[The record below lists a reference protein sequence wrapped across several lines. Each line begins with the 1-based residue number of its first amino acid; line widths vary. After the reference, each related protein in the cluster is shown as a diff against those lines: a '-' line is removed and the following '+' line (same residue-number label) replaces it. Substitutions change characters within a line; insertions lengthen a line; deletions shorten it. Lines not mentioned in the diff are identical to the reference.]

1 MKKKLVSIL
10 LASAM
15 VLSLVACGGKT
26 APVDEEDDS
35 SEVTSSE
42 VTQSSEAGNGEGQAA
57 VENTDAWTVD
67 YANNTVYAGSATT
80 QLGTASTGTL
90 NYSVYAGEAG
100 KDYTDPKVYT
110 YRDYMAAMSNMKWST
125 HTWETSDDSSILDK
139 ISQGFYDFQLNSTKD
154 SWAIACEMAAELPKD
169 VTADFVGQYG
179 IKEGEKAKAFKIV
192 LNPDACW
199 EDGTPINAD
208 SYIYSYKELLDPK
221 MLNRRADSLY
231 AGDFE
236 IYGAKA
242 YFYQGSE
249 AFTAIGK
256 SISDWLA
263 EGNDESTLYVDLS
276 FWGVAKEDGSTYASI
291 SDDTMI
297 RDEAV
302 EDPNADE
309 AFVSAK
315 YLYETYLGAGKPY
328 EAYSEQYLGTLE
340 SFEAGMSFDKVGIVK
355 TGDYELVFISTKPID
370 QWEYYACYNLSST
383 YLVYPELWEK
393 CKTYF
398 DANGAKVSANSDK
411 VASITTNYCTNAET
425 TMSYG
430 PYRMS
435 YFELDKQITFERND
449 NWYGYKDGKHKG
461 QFQTDVISVQVIG
474 EQATA
479 LLAFQNGEIDGVA
492 LVAAD
497 MEKYGSSEYIRY
509 TPQSYTT
516 KLTFNTDLTRTKER
530 GTQIMCNPTFRKAF
544 SLAIDRNKFAT
555 SYTAAGS
562 AGFGLLNYLYVYDP
576 FTGETYRDTDGGK
589 EALVQLYG
597 LTYGA
602 NGDYE
607 DLDEA
612 YEAITGYDI
621 EKAKTLMK
629 QAYDECIASGLYDG
643 SSKVEIELRVY
654 QGDDVYVQMF
664 NYLKGALEEA
674 CKGSGFEGKVTMTM
688 TVDADYYETNSSG
701 GADMIFTTWG
711 GATYSPWTML
721 YQCYCDASDG
731 SKNQMEFGFDTSA
744 VKVSMTLDGLKYTS
758 SLQSWAQW
766 ASGDT
771 SVIIKSEDGSK
782 ILANFGD
789 YDSQTKATIFGK
801 LEFAHLSFYCTTP
814 IYYRNAGSLVSQ
826 KGDYPVKQYIDMIGF
841 GGERFYTYKY
851 DDEAWEGV
859 RNSLTY

>member
-1 MKKKLVSIL
+1 MKKKALSIL

-15 VLSLVACGGKT
+15 ILSLASCNNQAGSESTG
-26 APVDEEDDS
+26 S
-35 SEVTSSE
+35 SETSSSSA
-42 VTQSSEAGNGEGQAA
+42 VTESTSEAGNEPATAA
-57 VENTDAWTVD
+57 DDSEEWTVD

-80 QLGTASTGTL
+80 KLGSAGSGTL

-110 YRDYMAAMSNMKWST
+110 FHDYMAGMTNMKWST
-125 HTWETSDDSSILDK
+125 HTWETNDDSYVLGFVS
-139 ISQGFYDFQLNSTKD
+139 SGFYDFVLNSTKD
-154 SWAIACEMAAELPKD
+154 SWAITCEMAAALPED

-179 IKEGEKAKAFKIV
+179 IKSGEKAKAFKIK

-208 SYIYSYKELLDPK
+208 SYMYSYKELLDPV

-249 AFTAIGK
+249 AFTAIGEP
-256 SISDWLA
+256 ISDWVA
-263 EGNDESTLYVDLS
+263 AGGDPSTLYVDLS
-276 FWGVAKEDGSTYASI
+276 FWGVAKEDGSTYAPVT
-291 SDDTMI
+291 DDTQI

-302 EDPNADE
+302 PEGQDEDY
-309 AFVSAK
+309 VSAK
-315 YLYETYLGAGKPY
+315 YLYETYLGAGCPY
-328 EAYSEQYLGTLE
+328 ESYSEQYLGTLE
-340 SFEAGMSFDKVGIVK
+340 SFEDGMSFDKVGIVK
-355 TGDYELVFISTKPID
+355 TGDYELVFITTNPID
-370 QWEYYACYNLSST
+370 QWEYYVPYNLSST
-383 YLVYPELWEK
+383 YLVYPELWES

-398 DANGAKVSANSDK
+398 DSNGAKVSAGSADI
-411 VASITTNYCTNAET
+411 ASVTTNYCTNAET
-425 TMSYG
+425 TVSYG
-430 PYRMS
+430 PYRLA
-435 YFELDKQITFERND
+435 YFELDKQMTFERNN
-449 NWYGYKDGKHKG
+449 NWYGYKDNKHKG
-461 QFQTDVISVQVIG
+461 QYQTDVISTQVIG

-479 LLAFQNGEIDGVA
+479 LLAFQKGEIDNVS

-497 MEKYGSSEYIRY
+497 MATYGSSDYIRY

-516 KLTFNTDLTRTKER
+516 KLSFNTDLTKTTER

-576 FTGETYRDTDGGK
+576 FTGETYRDAEGGK
-589 EALVQLYG
+589 EALVHLYG
-597 LTYGA
+597 LTYGED
-602 NGDYE
+602 GDYD

-612 YEAITGYDI
+612 YEAITGYDV
-621 EKAKTLMK
+621 ELAQKLMK

-643 SSKVEIELRVY
+643 SSNVEIELRVY

-664 NYLKGALEEA
+664 NYLKGALETA
-674 CKGSGFEGKVTMTM
+674 VKGSGFEGKVTLKM
-688 TVDADYYETNSSG
+688 TVDADYYETNYSG

-731 SKNQMEFGFDTSA
+731 SGQQMEYGFDTSA
-744 VKVSMTLDGLKYTS
+744 VKLTMKLDGLNYTT
-758 SLQSWAQW
+758 SLQNWALW
-766 ASGDT
+766 ANGD
-771 SVIIKSEDGSK
+771 VNVKIKSEDNSN
-782 ILANFGD
+782 ILATFAE
-789 YDSQTKATIFGK
+789 YDSETKAKIFGK
-801 LEFAHLSFYCTTP
+801 MEYAYLSFFTTTP
-814 IYYRNAGSLVSQ
+814 VYYRNTGSLVSQ
-826 KGDYPVKQYIDMIGF
+826 KGDYPVKQYIDLIDF
-841 GGERFYTYKY
+841 GGMRFYTYNY

>member
-1 MKKKLVSIL
+1 MKRKVLSIL
-10 LASAM
+10 LASTM
-15 VLSLVACGGKT
+15 VLSLASCDNQKAGGNEGSSE
-26 APVDEEDDS
+26 VGS
-35 SEVTSSE
+35 SEVTESSSATPNDTPVDTTE
-42 VTQSSEAGNGEGQAA
+42 DSDE
-57 VENTDAWTVD
+57 WTVD

-80 QLGTASTGTL
+80 KLGSASSGTL
-90 NYSVYAGEAG
+90 NYSIYAGQSG
-100 KDYTDPKVYT
+100 KDYTDPAVYT
-110 YRDYMAAMSNMKWST
+110 FHDYTAGMTNMKWST
-125 HTWETSDDSSILDK
+125 HTWETSDDSYVLDF
-139 ISQGFYDFQLNSTKD
+139 ISSGFYDFQLNSTKD

-179 IKEGEKAKAFKIV
+179 IKEGEKAKAFKVV
-192 LNPDACW
+192 LNPNACW

-208 SYIYSYKELLDPK
+208 SYMYSYKELLDPK

-236 IYGAKA
+236 IVGAKA

-249 AFTAIGK
+249 AFSAIGAPV
-256 SISDWLA
+256 SDWLA
-263 EGNDESTLYVDLS
+263 AGGNEADLYVDLS
-276 FWGVAKEDGSTYASI
+276 FWGVAKEDGSTYASV

-302 EDPNADE
+302 PEGEDEDY
-309 AFVSAK
+309 VSAK
-315 YLYETYLGAGKPY
+315 YLYETYLGAGCPY

-340 SFEAGMSFDKVGIVK
+340 SYEGGMSFDKVGIVK
-355 TGDYELVFISTKPID
+355 TGDYELVFITTNPID
-370 QWEYYACYNLSST
+370 QWEYYAPYNLSGT
-383 YLVYPELWEK
+383 YLVYPEMWES

-398 DANGAKVSANSDK
+398 DSNGTKVNANSNDI
-411 VASITTNYCTNAET
+411 ASITTNYCTSAEN

-430 PYRMS
+430 PYRLA
-435 YFELDKQITFERND
+435 YFELDKQMTFERNEK
-449 NWYGYKDGKHKG
+449 WYGYSDGKHKG
-461 QFQTDVISVQVIG
+461 QYQTDIVSCQVIG

-479 LLAFQNGEIDGVA
+479 LLAFQNGEIDNVG

-497 MEKYGSSEYIRY
+497 MATYGSSDYIRY

-516 KLTFNTDLTRTKER
+516 KLSFNTDVTKTTER

-589 EALVQLYG
+589 EALVHLYG
-597 LTYGA
+597 LTYGED
-602 NGDYE
+602 GDYD

-612 YEAITGYDI
+612 YEAITGYDV
-621 EKAKTLMK
+621 ELSQKLMK
-629 QAYDECIASGLYDG
+629 QAYDECVASGLYDG
-643 SSKVEIELRVY
+643 NAKVEIELRVY

-664 NYLKGALEEA
+664 NYLKSALETA
-674 CKGSGFEGKVTMTM
+674 CQGSGFEGKVTLTM
-688 TVDADYYETNSSG
+688 TVDADYYETNYSG

-731 SKNQMEFGFDTSA
+731 SGQQMEYGFDTS
-744 VKVSMTLDGLKYTS
+744 KVMVTMKLDGKNFTT
-758 SLQSWAQW
+758 SLQNWALW
-766 ASGDT
+766 VNGDT
-771 SVIIKSEDGSK
+771 TVKIKSEDSSV
-782 ILANFGD
+782 ILATFAE
-789 YDSQTKATIFGK
+789 YDSDTKASIFGK
-801 LEFAHLSFYCTTP
+801 LEYSYLSFFTTTP
-814 IYYRNAGSLVSQ
+814 VYYRNTGSLVSQ
-826 KGDYPVKQYIDMIGF
+826 KGDYPVKQYIDMVGF
-841 GGERFYTYKY
+841 GGLRFYTYNY

-859 RNSLTY
+859 RNNLTY